1 MALQERL
8 QNLINQREGLKE
20 HYIKTCGAIEFVE
33 SLIKDKEDNAKKES
47 KKKD

>member
-1 MALQERL
+1 MKLQEKL
-8 QNLINQREGLKE
+8 DNLINQREALKE